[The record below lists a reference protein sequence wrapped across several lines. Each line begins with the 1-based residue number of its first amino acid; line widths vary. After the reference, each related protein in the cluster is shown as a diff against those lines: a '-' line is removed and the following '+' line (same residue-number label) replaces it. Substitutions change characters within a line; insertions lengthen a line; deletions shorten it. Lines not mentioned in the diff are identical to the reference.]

1 MEVIDLIKRDPD
13 LENINISVSAKY
25 VDEVDNRFLIS
36 K

>member
-13 LENINISVSAKY
+13 LENINISISAKN
-25 VDEVDNRFLIS
+25 VDEVDNRFFNS